1 MIMDSN
7 FDRTELESALATFSK
22 AKCEWDN
29 ADGRWGKTRE
39 EIARVSNKM
48 REIIRREIS
57 AENRKAAREKLKEDS
72 QPIYEKESTAR
83 MDERKAYAAYIVSS
97 ENVAKAGANLLFKAI
112 LDNQMQDI
120 PLHHK
125 KFKTFAE
132 SVLGEDLVIETSGGL
147 FVVYRMGIYDYN
159 RADVC
164 PIENGRIKLTE
175 AVNPHYVATYD
186 EIVEEVKRAA
196 LYFDK
201 IRNAVD
207 VLHAQETTEYKTYRS
222 GAKRLLP
229 SIACTPLYFSF
240 DFTRA
245 AF

>member
-1 MIMDSN
+1 MQD
-7 FDRTELESALATFSK
+7 TPPYH
-22 AKCEWDN
+22 
-29 ADGRWGKTRE
+29 
-39 EIARVSNKM
+39 
-48 REIIRREIS
+48 
-57 AENRKAAREKLKEDS
+57 RK
-72 QPIYEKESTAR
+72 
-83 MDERKAYAAYIVSS
+83 
-97 ENVAKAGANLLFKAI
+97 FKAFT
-112 LDNQMQDI
+112 
-120 PLHHK
+120 K
-125 KFKTFAE
+125 SVFG
-132 SVLGEDLVIETSGGL
+132 VLGEDLAVDTSGGL

-164 PIENGRIKLTE
+164 PIENGKIKLTE
-175 AVNPHYVATYD
+175 AANPHYVATYD

-196 LYFDK
+196 LYFEK